1 MKLYRLDSTVQARGD
16 LFELRNPQGRIF
28 DFFILNQGSDASL
41 QFSKPR
47 AQAQSRI
54 RLHDVL
60 RSDYLNAVI
69 GVPIFSERA
78 RAVLSEAFP
87 DELKFY
93 ECAVECQGQELGFF
107 LAKALLYLPLMD
119 KEKTTYRTLTDGEQ
133 IPHEVVYRS
142 EFEREFAIA
151 RDLDWPTQLV
161 VSQHFV
167 DVCQRE
173 SLQIG
178 FAEPL

>member
-16 LFELRNPQGRIF
+16 LFDLRNPQGRIF
-28 DFFILNQGSDASL
+28 DFFILNQGSDKSL

-54 RLHDVL
+54 RLQDVL

-69 GVPIFSERA
+69 GVPIFSDRA
-78 RAVLSEAFP
+78 RAVLFEAFP
-87 DELKFY
+87 DELRFY
-93 ECAVECQGQELGFF
+93 ECVVECQGQELKFF
-107 LAKALLYLPLMD
+107 LAKTQLYLPLMD
-119 KEKTTYRTLTDGEQ
+119 KEKTRYRTLTDGDQ
-133 IPHEVVYRS
+133 IPHEVVYRTD
-142 EFEREFAIA
+142 FEREFAIA
-151 RDLDWPTQLV
+151 RDIDWPTQLV
-161 VSQHFV
+161 VSQRFV